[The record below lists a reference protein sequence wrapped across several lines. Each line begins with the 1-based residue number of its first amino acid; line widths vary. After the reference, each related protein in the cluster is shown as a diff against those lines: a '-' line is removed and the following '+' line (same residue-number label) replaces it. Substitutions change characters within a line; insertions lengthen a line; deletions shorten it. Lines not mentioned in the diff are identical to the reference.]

1 MLTSR
6 IFAKNFSVNNKFKFT
21 IMNTKIFKNHC
32 RWLGDI
38 LVFLVHVLLVL
49 FVFGFTYCFILI
61 FH

>member
-21 IMNTKIFKNHC
+21 IMNTKIFKNHF
-32 RWLGDI
+32 RWLGD
-38 LVFLVHVLLVL
+38 LFFFLIDVWVAL
-49 FVFGFTYCFILI
+49 FVFFVLYIFILI